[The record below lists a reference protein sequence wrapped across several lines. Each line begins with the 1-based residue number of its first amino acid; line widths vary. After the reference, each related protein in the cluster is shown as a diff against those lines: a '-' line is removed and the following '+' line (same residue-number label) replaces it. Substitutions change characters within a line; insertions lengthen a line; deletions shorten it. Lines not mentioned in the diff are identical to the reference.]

1 MNIVLWDIENIS
13 FVYLKNKLF
22 LFKDF
27 DKFIF
32 VNNKHSPIK
41 EQQMNYLKNLNWTFS
56 FVKPGKNSADSSL
69 IDFINN
75 NINNY
80 SNFHIITGDKD
91 FYKIISFLLNS
102 NKSVFLYLKKD
113 YPSNLV
119 NFIFK
124 NSSNTDLL
132 HISYLD

>member
-1 MNIVLWDIENIS
+1 MNIVLWDLENIS

-27 DKFIF
+27 NKFIF
-32 VNNKHSPIK
+32 VNNKHFPIK
-41 EQQMNYLKNLNWTFS
+41 EQQMNYLKNLNWIFN

-69 IDFINN
+69 IDFIKN

-80 SNFHIITGDKD
+80 DTFHIITGDKD
-91 FYKIISFLLNS
+91 FYHIISFLLNS
-102 NKSVFLYLKKD
+102 NKNVFLYLKKD

-124 NSSNTDLL
+124 NSSNTNLL
-132 HISYLD
+132 NLIYLE